1 MDPIEK
7 LTDLTRNFAFE
18 KGDYEGVKIQFLKF
32 AENYSQLNIDEA
44 DRLRDSIDAKIRM
57 GWFGVSTSLFLHS
70 VIDAN
75 SIQKDEL
82 CLILFA
88 FYSFDNLDFG
98 YDSLLD
104 LARVSNILN
113 ENNATAKKN
122 WLIFKKLTRR
132 KIDIDKLENNI
143 F

>member
-7 LTDLTRNFAFE
+7 ITDLTRNFAFE

-82 CLILFA
+82 CMILFA
-88 FYSFDNLDFG
+88 WSINILDYLISVIFRPTSAKINLD
-98 YDSLLD
+98 LLYQ
-104 LARVSNILN
+104 
-113 ENNATAKKN
+113 KK
-122 WLIFKKLTRR
+122 I
-132 KIDIDKLENNI
+132 
-143 F
+143 